1 MLFHN
6 LRSMQ
11 TFYSLWFDRFSYLY
25 LLLLDIIEL
34 LFLKRAILRAISYP
48 NIVIDFHFPA
58 TLCSKGQ

>member
-1 MLFHN
+1 
-6 LRSMQ
+6 MQ